1 MKRSVLEAVE
11 EAVSALV
18 ESGGTPH
25 YLAHA
30 RDRMAERGVKESDV
44 VRALLIGRVVEG
56 YAPGAYPRGETAGAN
71 VDPVFGFEAFV
82 GTQTLAVAVAFRRF
96 GRRVALRVV
105 TVYWHEAPRPASP
118 VLH

>member
-1 MKRSVLEAVE
+1 MK
-11 EAVSALV
+11 
-18 ESGGTPH
+18 GGSRHFLPT
-25 YLAHA
+25 AKA
-30 RDRMAERGVKESDV
+30 GGSRGGKW
-44 VRALLIGRVVEG
+44 VEG

-105 TVYWHEAPRPASP
+105 TVYWH
-118 VLH
+118 